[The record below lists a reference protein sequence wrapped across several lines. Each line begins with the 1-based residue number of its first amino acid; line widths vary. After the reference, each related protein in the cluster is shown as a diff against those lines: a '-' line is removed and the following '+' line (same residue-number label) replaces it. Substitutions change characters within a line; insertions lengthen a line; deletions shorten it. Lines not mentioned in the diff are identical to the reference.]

1 MENTSN
7 NNDNNKLNFITSL
20 TTDEQEKVKEILN
33 EINTKGKSDTLD
45 DLYYDGKSDTLDD
58 LYYDDYEE
66 IPVDINTFLDNPLYL
81 GNYTNNGKDIYET

>member
-45 DLYYDGKSDTLDD
+45 DLYYD
-58 LYYDDYEE
+58 DYEE

>member
-1 MENTSN
+1 MENISN
-7 NNDNNKLNFITSL
+7 NNDNNNKLNFIASL
-20 TTDEQEKVKEILN
+20 STDEQEKVKEILN
-33 EINTKGKSDTLD
+33 EINTK
-45 DLYYDGKSDTLDD
+45 GKSDTLDD

>member
-1 MENTSN
+1 MENISN
-7 NNDNNKLNFITSL
+7 NNDNNKLNFIASL
-20 TTDEQEKVKEILN
+20 STDEQEKVKEILN
-33 EINTKGKSDTLD
+33 EINTK
-45 DLYYDGKSDTLDD
+45 GKSDTLDD

>member
-1 MENTSN
+1 MENISN

-33 EINTKGKSDTLD
+33 EINTKGKSN
-45 DLYYDGKSDTLDD
+45 TLDD

>member
-1 MENTSN
+1 MENISN
-7 NNDNNKLNFITSL
+7 SNDNNKLNFITSL

-33 EINTKGKSDTLD
+33 EINTK
-45 DLYYDGKSDTLDD
+45 GKSDTLDD

>member
-1 MENTSN
+1 MENISN
-7 NNDNNKLNFITSL
+7 NNDNNKLNFIASL

-33 EINTKGKSDTLD
+33 EINTK
-45 DLYYDGKSDTLDD
+45 GKSDTLDD